1 MQRPSTPFL
10 VLGGIMILLFVVG
23 LILIA
28 VLISR
33 NNNSGDRALTATQP
47 ILFNQTVEA
56 QLVQTQTQAAA
67 FEAQTLAATTP
78 TAASP

>member
-1 MQRPSTPFL
+1 MRRPSTSFL

-33 NNNSGDRALTATQP
+33 NNQQNDLQLTLTPVVGNATVMYFLQ
-47 ILFNQTVEA
+47 
-56 QLVQTQTQAAA
+56 QTQTQAAIL
-67 FEAQTLAATTP
+67 EAQTLAASTP
-78 TAASP
+78 TVESP

>member
-33 NNNSGDRALTATQP
+33 NSSPSDIELTATA
-47 ILFNQTVEA
+47 IIGSNQSLEA
-56 QLVQTQTQAAA
+56 ELRPTQTQAAL
-67 FEAQTLAATTP
+67 EAQTLAAATP